1 MNGSLVYSKYTNVK
15 TGALI
20 NFDNELRS
28 INDWLKNNLFINA
41 NLDDVSST
49 TMSLYPLSADYTNDN
64 FESLTLKEVCSNFN
78 VRKTKVFKVKE
89 GNKVVVKGIDSSF
102 VMNKLFKTNNNNDIS
117 YDSNRFSLVEQDLQC
132 HPKYSEIK
140 NLIKE
145 VKAQVTVYASHF
157 REGKPVHADMT
168 VLYSRP
174 NCTSQALHKDDNR
187 TSTEDFVM
195 SAIVALE
202 DWTKL
207 DLAAKLSST
216 TRDTCHIPKGSFF
229 LFSGSQVHAGSS
241 YQYPNLR
248 LHFYLHEDKSVLSQ
262 ITDGTIV
269 PKHVCQ
275 VPGCYFAT
283 YNELSLLNH
292 NSLVHSVQHET
303 FEVKPREDGKF
314 HCEAD
319 VPCEDEIVDSA
330 NGIRRHYREH
340 HLEWW
345 NSVHN

>member
-102 VMNKLFKTNNNNDIS
+102 VMNKLFKTNANNDIS
-117 YDSNRFSLVEQDLQC
+117 YDSNRFSIVEQDLQC

-140 NLIKE
+140 SLMKE
-145 VKAQVTVYASHF
+145 LKDQVSAYASHF

-168 VLYSRP
+168 VLYSKA
-174 NCTSQALHKDDNR
+174 NCSTQALHRDDNR
-187 TSTEDFVM
+187 YGTEDFVL
-195 SAIVALE
+195 SAIIAIE
-202 DWTKL
+202 DGTKL

-216 TRDTCHIPKGSFF
+216 TSDTCHIPKGSFF

-262 ITDGTIV
+262 ITDEGT
-269 PKHVCQ
+269 
-275 VPGCYFAT
+275 
-283 YNELSLLNH
+283 
-292 NSLVHSVQHET
+292 
-303 FEVKPREDGKF
+303 
-314 HCEAD
+314 
-319 VPCEDEIVDSA
+319 
-330 NGIRRHYREH
+330 
-340 HLEWW
+340 
-345 NSVHN
+345 